1 MATKNLGQVSGL
13 FIGNTPPSNTVLI
26 WYDDTSSQ
34 KIHKVFDPSLK
45 KWVVLD
51 KNIISSITYSELTNL
66 AKTVGLSVGQYF
78 QITDKEDVLAISIT
92 TTKVQYTD
100 SLGNILIEDFK
111 ANNTQYHVTSSNL
124 QIDDISGVFDVVYRK
139 LVFKFGESEPDIEKD
154 YIFGKKDDVSGWNLA
169 KYRISSFLS
178 KDSKNYIRW
187 KKGFF
192 FDFVNAIK
200 GILDKEGGV
209 VSFNLYDKKLQQIS
223 QSIENVGTEN
233 QQIIQNTEIKI
244 ANATSNEAIYNKT
257 VPSVSTEGEPSDIIV
272 GDKLVT
278 IVSKI
283 QRFINKF
290 KYASGIKV
298 AENNITVPIKK
309 QQILPSD
316 NVMVALG
323 KLIYLI
329 DHIDG
334 SQITDKTITLN
345 KITDTIIYTDVFKII
360 MSTNFVF
367 KGGFGGIIIKG
378 DNLMVRDSS
387 DLQYQYDP
395 YATIFYVP
403 QLLSFIPV
411 TPVILNDS
419 NRYSAIS
426 GLIHHNGEGNAALQI
441 IFQIPKETYDVLYAS
456 GKRFFKCVYSI
467 QVYGTSND
475 VTDKVKKI
483 QMKYV
488 NMFYDTLEQNWFLN
502 KPNGHNIVVNLSV
515 TAEEN

>member
-13 FIGNTPPSNTVLI
+13 FIGNNPPSNTALI
-26 WYDDTSSQ
+26 WYDDTPSQ

-92 TTKVQYTD
+92 TTKIQYTD
-100 SLGNILIEDFK
+100 SLGNILIEDLK

-139 LVFKFGESEPDIEKD
+139 LVFRFNESEPDIEKD

-200 GILDKEGGV
+200 GILNKEGGV
-209 VSFNLYDKKLQQIS
+209 VSFDAYQREIQQIS
-223 QSIENVGTEN
+223 RSIENVGTEN

-257 VPSVSTEGEPSDIIV
+257 VPSVSTEGEPSDIIA
-272 GDKLVT
+272 GDKLIT

-290 KYASGIKV
+290 KYATGIKV

-345 KITDTIIYTDVFKII
+345 KITDTIIYTDIFKITI
-360 MSTNFVF
+360 TTNFNF
-367 KGGFGGIIIKG
+367 DGGIGGGIVQG
-378 DNLMVRDSS
+378 EGNLIVSP
-387 DLQYQYDP
+387 LQSQLNKYDP
-395 YATIFYVP
+395 YALIWGVA

-411 TPVILNDS
+411 TPVIPND
-419 NRYSAIS
+419 NRRYTVAS
-426 GLIHHNGEGNAALQI
+426 GLVHYNGEGGACLQVML
-441 IFQIPKETYDVLYAS
+441 QLPKSTHDVLYAS
-456 GKRFFKCVYSI
+456 GKRFLKFVFNV
-467 QVYGTSND
+467 QVYNNLDITNEI
-475 VTDKVKKI
+475 VFLE
-483 QMKYV
+483 MKYI
-488 NMFYDTLEQNWFLN
+488 
-502 KPNGHNIVVNLSV
+502 NILDVKLKQEYFNETGRNIRIDLTV
-515 TAEEN
+515 TAEETNS